1 MRDQGHSEQR
11 LAQAMDWLLRLN
23 ESPDDP
29 ALLAGFE
36 AWLATGPDHAA
47 AWRRALDTWALLGE
61 LESPLSAS
69 TDHASPSPRGSAAA
83 EPKARPLRVRSR
95 RHLPAR
101 RRLLAGVASMALLLV
116 TFVLLA
122 PELSL
127 RLEADYLTGTGE
139 QRRVEL
145 EDGSV
150 VHIGAKS
157 AIRTTMGP
165 SQRGVRLL
173 AGEAF
178 FEVAPDPA
186 RPFIVE
192 AQGLKATV
200 VGTSF
205 DVRLSAQALSLAVK
219 SGTVRVDF
227 PPSANAPE
235 RSMRAG
241 ERVSIDRRS
250 GAMVDAQVP
259 VDQIA
264 IWRSGYLFVQDM
276 RVEDAIGELARYQQG
291 WTIITDERLK
301 NARATGLYDLH
312 SPDRALRALLLPFD
326 AEVRQLT
333 PLLRVVSLRAPGD
346 EE

>member
-1 MRDQGHSEQR
+1 MSDQGHCEQR
-11 LAQAMDWLLRLN
+11 LAEAMDWLLRLN

-61 LESPLSAS
+61 LESPRSAP
-69 TDHASPSPRGSAAA
+69 TDHASPSLRGSTAA

-101 RRLLAGVASMALLLV
+101 RRLLAGMASMALLLV

-291 WTIITDERLK
+291 WTIITDARLK

-326 AEVRQLT
+326 AEVRQVT
-333 PLLRVVSLRAPGD
+333 PFLRVVSLRAPGD

>member
-1 MRDQGHSEQR
+1 MRDQGHCEQR
-11 LAQAMDWLLRLN
+11 LAEAMDWLLRLN

-36 AWLATGPDHAA
+36 AWLDAGPDHAS

-61 LESPLSAS
+61 LDPS
-69 TDHASPSPRGSAAA
+69 TLAAADHPSPSPRDGTAPG
-83 EPKARPLRVRSR
+83 PKARPARVRSR

-116 TFVLLA
+116 MFVVLA

-157 AIRTTMGP
+157 AIRTDMGP

-178 FEVAPDPA
+178 FEVAPDPE

-205 DVRLSAQALSLAVK
+205 DVRLSPQALSLAVK
-219 SGTVRVDF
+219 SGTVRVDL
-227 PPSANAPE
+227 PPSADAPE
-235 RSMRAG
+235 RSMHAG

-250 GAMVDAQVP
+250 GAVVDTQVP

-301 NARATGLYDLH
+301 DARATGLYDIH
-312 SPDRALRALLLPFD
+312 SPDRALHALLLPFD

-333 PLLRVVSLRAPGD
+333 PLLRVVSLRAPED